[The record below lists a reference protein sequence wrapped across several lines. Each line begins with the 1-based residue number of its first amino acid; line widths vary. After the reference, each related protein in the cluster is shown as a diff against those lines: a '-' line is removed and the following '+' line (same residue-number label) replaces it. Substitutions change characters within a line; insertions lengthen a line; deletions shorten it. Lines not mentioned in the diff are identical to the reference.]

1 MYLKGSKWS
10 MTKKRKPLRVF
21 RILIL
26 VILIGVVI
34 YFNQVVIPT
43 MPTPFVSTPTVTRA
57 PESYISEAEGLFND
71 GKLLQAISVY
81 EDAIRVDP
89 NDANIYLALARVQVF
104 AGQIDEALKNAE
116 NSLLLSSNNSMA
128 YAVRGWA
135 LTRQGDY
142 ATAETA
148 IKKAIEIDPN
158 NGLAHAYYAELL
170 GNMYLDDVGPFEAI
184 DIAIEESRVAT
195 SLAPNT
201 IEANYARGFIL
212 EITDNR
218 EDAVQAY
225 LAAININPN
234 IPEIHIAL
242 GRTYR
247 VLGAIGNAIDEYT
260 LANTLNPSDP
270 IPDLYTSRAYAAYG
284 EFAKAVQSAE
294 LAVSNDPTDPYLVG
308 NLGLM
313 LYRNFEWPEAINQL
327 GLAINGGTNAD
338 GLVIK
343 PLVLTGDDLYIT
355 QYYSAYALV
364 LANTNRCSDV
374 INVAKTILEKVPSDE
389 DAVYNANEAMRIC
402 ADSLLTPSPTT
413 APFVSPTKSATP

>member
-1 MYLKGSKWS
+1 

-26 VILIGVVI
+26 VILIAVVV

-43 MPTPFVSTPTVTRA
+43 MPTPFVPTPTATRA

-81 EDAIRVDP
+81 EEAIRYNP

-104 AGQIDEALKNAE
+104 AGQIDEALRNAE
-116 NSLLLSSNNSMA
+116 NSLLLSSNNSTA

-135 LTRQGDY
+135 LTRLGDY

-170 GNMYLDDVGPFEAI
+170 GNMYLDNVGPFEAI

-195 SLAPNT
+195 SLSPNT

-218 EDAVQAY
+218 EEAVQAY

-294 LAVSNDPTDPYLVG
+294 LAVSNDPQDPYLIG

-313 LYRNFEWPEAINQL
+313 LYRNFEWPEAIEQL
-327 GLAINGGTNAD
+327 RLAINGGTNAD
-338 GLVIK
+338 GLVIE
-343 PLVLTGDDLYIT
+343 PLELTGDDLYIT
-355 QYYSAYALV
+355 QYYSAFALV
-364 LANTNRCSDV
+364 LANTNHCNEV
-374 INVAKTILEKVPSDE
+374 INVSKTILEKVPSDE
-389 DAVYNANEAMRIC
+389 DAVFNANEAMRIC
-402 ADSLLTPSPTT
+402 ADSLLTPTNSPT
-413 APFVSPTKSATP
+413 P

>member
-1 MYLKGSKWS
+1 

-26 VILIGVVI
+26 VILIAVVV

-43 MPTPFVSTPTVTRA
+43 MPTPFVPTPTATRA

-81 EDAIRVDP
+81 EEAIRYNP

-104 AGQIDEALKNAE
+104 AGQIDEALRNAE
-116 NSLLLSSNNSMA
+116 NSLLLSSNNSTA

-135 LTRQGDY
+135 LTRLGDY

-170 GNMYLDDVGPFEAI
+170 GNMYLDNVGPFETI

-195 SLAPNT
+195 SLSPNT

-218 EDAVQAY
+218 EEAVQAY

-294 LAVSNDPTDPYLVG
+294 LAVSNDPQDPYLIG

-313 LYRNFEWPEAINQL
+313 LYRNFEWPEAIEQL
-327 GLAINGGTNAD
+327 RLAINGGTNAD
-338 GLVIK
+338 GLVIE
-343 PLVLTGDDLYIT
+343 PLELTGDDLYIT
-355 QYYSAYALV
+355 QYYSAFALV
-364 LANTNRCSDV
+364 LANTNHCNEV
-374 INVAKTILEKVPSDE
+374 INVSKTILEKVPSDE
-389 DAVYNANEAMRIC
+389 DAVFNANEAMRIC
-402 ADSLLTPSPTT
+402 ADSLLTPTNSPT
-413 APFVSPTKSATP
+413 P